1 MRNVA
6 CVGLCF
12 GLSALGAV
20 ATDVLKPEADYREF
34 RHYQLSNGMHAIAVH
49 HPRSTEAGF
58 SVAANTGS
66 LYDPKEVPGLA
77 HFLEHMLFLGTS
89 KYPEPE
95 GYDSF
100 LTENGGSNNA
110 YTDEEK
116 TVFFN
121 KVTDTAF
128 EDALGRFAEFFK
140 TPLFDRKYEEKEV
153 NAIDAE
159 HQKNIPNDD
168 ERAWYTIRSLAKGPM
183 SHFATG
189 NSATLSAN
197 AKAQGIDLVDRLRD
211 FHSQYYCGSNMVAVT
226 ISPRT
231 LDEQESLVRKNFE
244 DVSAGHADW
253 LGMVQCPGPMFDTVK
268 PFDGSNTGKFVHLQ
282 SFSSEPTLWVAFGLP
297 ATLTSYKKQPVSVLT
312 YLLEYTGE
320 GSLAKRLRL
329 LGLADGVSP
338 VVDKNTVSTLLGIK
352 VDLTQKGAA
361 HRGLVLQE
369 VFSYINFLR
378 DHGVSHELVS
388 SLALQSHIDFH
399 TTQPGSSLMDE
410 AARLAHNLLTY
421 EPYHAV
427 AGDSLLID
435 ADPRLTNQLLQEMS
449 PSRAII
455 AFSDPQFTSKVDSF
469 ETDPYYGVQ
478 FRVLDLPQHHAI
490 AMAVLTASP
499 NAFRMPPPLMH
510 IPKASELKILP
521 GLTGIAEP
529 ELISEQGGNAGA
541 SVWWQG
547 QGSFALPRVAIRLTG
562 DISKDKA
569 DLLSRTH
576 GSLALAALAEHL
588 QEDTVDFQTCGITHS
603 LAFKGTGFHMT
614 FEGYT
619 QEQLSKVMSHVADV
633 LREPSVVEPERFERV
648 KEKQIK
654 LLSDPANNMAFEHAL
669 EAAAILTRNDAFSR
683 KDLLDALQQTNYD
696 ESMAKLGELQNVHV
710 DAFVM
715 GNIDRDQSVA
725 LVEGFLDQAGFKFID
740 RDDAIESLAM
750 EQKQT
755 IEATLSN
762 PIKGDQDHATLI
774 QFQLGIPSIE
784 ERVNLAV
791 LTQFLN
797 RRIYDSLRT
806 EAQLGYI
813 AGAKETQAASTS
825 LVQCFVE
832 GSKAH
837 PDEVLKMIDAE
848 LEKAKEHISSMSDAE
863 LAHWK
868 ESARA
873 KLAKLD
879 ANFSE
884 EYSRAAEEIFSHAN
898 CFTRR
903 DLELKYLDNDFSR
916 KHLSRTF
923 AKLADPSRRMVVKLI
938 ANLEPAKEVTLI
950 GEAKGQSAALLRR
963 GDSAEEVVKAPTK
976 LLSLEDKFV
985 SQVQEAN
992 GYFPNVSVCELPPS
1006 LISLF
1011 ELMEDL

>member
-1 MRNVA
+1 MMHSSFRDSKTANLTRRSASVLVA
-6 CVGLCF
+6 N
-12 GLSALGAV
+12 
-20 ATDVLKPEADYREF
+20 DVLKPEADYRDF
-34 RHYQLSNGMHAIAVH
+34 RHYQLTNGMHAIAVH

-58 SVAANTGS
+58 SVAAHTGS

-89 KYPEPE
+89 KYPQPE
-95 GYDSF
+95 SYDSF
-100 LTENGGSNNA
+100 LTENGGANNA

-121 KVTDTAF
+121 KVTDSAF
-128 EDALGRFAEFFK
+128 EDALDRFAEFFK
-140 TPLFDRKYEEKEV
+140 SPLFSREYEEKEV

-159 HQKNIPNDD
+159 HQKNIPNDE
-168 ERAWYTIRSLAKGPM
+168 ERAWYTIRALAKGPM

-189 NSATLSAN
+189 NSATLSTN
-197 AKAQGIDLVDRLRD
+197 AKAQGIDLVARLRD
-211 FHSQYYCGSNMVAVT
+211 FHSQYYCGSNMVRTLNFKTCERPNIMHATHQVAVT

-231 LDEQESLVRKNFE
+231 LDEQESLVREKFE

-268 PFDGSNTGKFVHLQ
+268 PFDGSNTGKFIHLQ

-297 ATLTSYKKQPVSVLT
+297 ATLTSYKKQPTSVLT

-338 VVDKNTVSTLLGIK
+338 VVDRNTVSTLLGIK
-352 VDLTQKGAA
+352 VDLTQKGAT

-378 DHGVSHELVS
+378 DHGVGHDLVS
-388 SLALQSHIDFH
+388 SLAQQSHIDFH
-399 TTQPGSSLMDE
+399 TTQPSSSLMDE

-421 EPYHAV
+421 EPYHAI

-435 ADPRLTNQLLQEMS
+435 ADPRLSNQLLQEMS

-510 IPKASELKILP
+510 IPKASELRILP
-521 GLTGIAEP
+521 GLSGIAEP

-547 QGSFALPRVAIRLTG
+547 QGSFAVPRVAVQLVG
-562 DISKDKA
+562 NISKDKA
-569 DLLSRTH
+569 DLLSRTQA
-576 GSLALAALAEHL
+576 SVALAAIAEHL
-588 QEDTVDFQTCGITHS
+588 QEDTVDFQNCGITHS
-603 LAFKGTGFHMT
+603 LAFKGTGFHMS

-619 QEQLSKVMSHVADV
+619 YGQLSKVMSHVADV
-633 LREPSVVEPERFERV
+633 LRESSVVEPERFERI

-654 LLSDPANNMAFEHAL
+654 LLADPATNMAFEHAL

-683 KDLLDALQQTNYD
+683 KDVLNALEQAGYD
-696 ESMAKLGELQNVHV
+696 DSMAKFGELQ
-710 DAFVM
+710 D
-715 GNIDRDQSVA
+715 
-725 LVEGFLDQAGFKFID
+725 AGFKFID
-740 RDDAIESLAM
+740 NDDAIESLAM

-755 IEATLSN
+755 IEATLAN
-762 PIKGDQDHATLI
+762 PIKGDTDHATLM

-791 LTQFLN
+791 LTQLLN

-813 AGAKETQAASTS
+813 AGAKESLAASTS

-837 PDEVLKMIDAE
+837 PDEVVKMIDAE
-848 LEKAKEHISSMSDAE
+848 LQKAKEHIASMPDAE

-873 KLAKLD
+873 KLAKQD
-879 ANFSE
+879 ANFAE
-884 EYSRAAEEIFSHAN
+884 EYSRSAGEIFSHAN
-898 CFTRR
+898 CFTKR

-916 KHLSRTF
+916 KQLAHTF
-923 AKLADPSRRMVVKLI
+923 AKLSDPSRRMVRVQ
-938 ANLEPAKEVTLI
+938 I
-950 GEAKGQSAALLRR
+950 G
-963 GDSAEEVVKAPTK
+963 
-976 LLSLEDKFV
+976 FV
-985 SQVQEAN
+985 
-992 GYFPNVSVCELPPS
+992 
-1006 LISLF
+1006 I
-1011 ELMEDL
+1011 D